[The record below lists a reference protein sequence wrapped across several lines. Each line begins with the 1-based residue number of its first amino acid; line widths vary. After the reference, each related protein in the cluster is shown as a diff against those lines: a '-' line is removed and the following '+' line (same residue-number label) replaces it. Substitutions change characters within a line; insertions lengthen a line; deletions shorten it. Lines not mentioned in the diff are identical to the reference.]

1 MAAEL
6 AMSGVNPM
14 EFLECKDPGKLAV
27 WQLIAAATKTIRERE
42 QHNLAVRI
50 VNGVGE
56 LFGGKQ

>member
-1 MAAEL
+1 
-6 AMSGVNPM
+6 M
-14 EFLECKDPGKLAV
+14 EFLQEEDQGKLAV
-27 WQLIAAATKTIRERE
+27 WQLIAAATRVIRERE